1 MSYAPD
7 DKTLVLVQ
15 AAQLG
20 DEQARNALYEKHWR
34 KVLSVVRLRMG
45 GLLRSRMESRD
56 IMQSVMIESMGS
68 LGRFKYESEGAF
80 VHWLSKM
87 VENKLKDKVDYLK
100 AQKRNVDLDEPG
112 GFFEDNVADTKLA
125 TPSANMRKVE
135 LVEQLEQALKHLD
148 EEDRELIIMS
158 KLEELS
164 YAEIAAATGRTS
176 EAVRK
181 AIARA
186 LTSLSS
192 CVSRESY

>member
-1 MSYAPD
+1 MHSPD

-15 AAQLG
+15 AAQQG

-100 AQKRNVDLDEPG
+100 AQKRNVALEEPG
-112 GFFEDNVADTKLA
+112 GFFEDNLADSEQA
-125 TPSANMRKVE
+125 TPFANLRQVE
-135 LVEQLEQALKHLD
+135 IVAQLEQALTHLEKD
-148 EEDRELIIMS
+148 DRELIIMN
-158 KLEELS
+158 KVEGLS
-164 YAEIAAATGRTS
+164 YAEIARSSGRTP
-176 EAVRK
+176 EAIRK

-186 LTSLSS
+186 MARLST
-192 CVSRESY
+192 CVSQETY